1 GILRARPTR
10 LEHGGVF
17 LKISTKGLYENFH
30 LGCANEFPSPGSPI
44 PSSNSATTK
53 PTILALRGFGKASNT
68 NLTATALNLL
78 YFSTMARII
87 SGSENVAAELS
98 KMNFASK

>member
-30 LGCANEFPSPGSPI
+30 LGCAN
-44 PSSNSATTK
+44 
-53 PTILALRGFGKASNT
+53 ASNT

>member
-30 LGCANEFPSPGSPI
+30 LGCANAGGLGR
-44 PSSNSATTK
+44 T
-53 PTILALRGFGKASNT
+53 
-68 NLTATALNLL
+68 
-78 YFSTMARII
+78 FSTMARII